1 MFTTN
6 TINTFNQLDTPFYY
20 YDLGVLRQT
29 LDACRDASVKHGFH
43 VHYAMKANFN
53 PKVLDMTQS
62 YGFGADCVSGNEVKA
77 AIEHGFDKGKV
88 VFAGVGKSDREINY
102 ALDADIFCF
111 NVESVQELEVINELA
126 AAKGKKANVA
136 IRINPNVDAH
146 THHFITTGLD
156 ENKFGINIWQLPDV
170 ATALRKCAS
179 LQFLGIHFHIG
190 SQITDLE
197 VYKSLCTRINEMQ
210 DWFEDHGFPVK
221 VLNTG
226 GGLGVDYYSPDTNI
240 ADFENY
246 FQVFKNFLNVKPG
259 QEVHFELGRALVA
272 QSASLISRVLYV
284 KNGKKKNF
292 LVLDAGMTELIRPM
306 LYQAYHQIEN
316 ISRQSQESRIKNQ
329 DSYTHHSASENQESR
344 IKSQDNP
351 IHNSQLTTHNLKY
364 DVVGPICESTDC
376 FQKDVDLPES
386 FRGDLIA
393 VRTAGAYGEVMASGY
408 NLRDRVGSIYSE

>member
-1 MFTTN
+1 MFSKAN
-6 TINTFNQLDTPFYY
+6 INKFQELDTPFYY
-20 YDLGVLRQT
+20 YDLEVLRQT
-29 LDACRDASVKHGFH
+29 LTAARDASAKHGFH

-53 PKVLDMTQS
+53 PRVLDMIQS
-62 YGFGADCVSGNEVKA
+62 FGFGADCVSGNEVRA
-77 AIEHGFDKGKV
+77 AIDRGFDKGKI
-88 VFAGVGKSDREINY
+88 VFAGVGKSDKEINL
-102 ALDADIFCF
+102 ALAADIFCF
-111 NVESVQELEVINELA
+111 NVESVQELHIIDGLA
-126 AAKGKKANVA
+126 AAKGKKAKVA

-170 ATALRKCAS
+170 ATALRQCKN
-179 LQFLGIHFHIG
+179 LEFLGIHFHIG

-197 VYKSLCTRINEMQ
+197 VYKNLCTRINEMQ

-226 GGLGVDYYSPDTNI
+226 GGLGVDYYNPDGNI

-284 KNGKKKNF
+284 KNGQKKNF
-292 LVLDAGMTELIRPM
+292 LILDAGMTELMRPM

-316 ISRQSQESRIKNQ
+316 LSQESRTKSQ
-329 DSYTHHSASENQESR
+329 EKTHHS
-344 IKSQDNP
+344 P
-351 IHNSQLTTHNLKY
+351 LTAHHLKY

-376 FQKDVDLPES
+376 FQKDVEFPES

-393 VRTAGAYGEVMASGY
+393 IRTAGAYGEVMASGY

>member
-1 MFTTN
+1 MIFIADRKPNGHHNNKTN
-6 TINTFNQLDTPFYY
+6 KENRTHINMISTANIDKFKDLETPFYY
-20 YDLGVLRQT
+20 YDLDVLRQT
-29 LDACRDASVKHGFH
+29 LNACRDASVKHGFH
-43 VHYAMKANFN
+43 VHYALKANFN
-53 PKVLDMTQS
+53 PRVLDIIQS

-77 AIEHGFDKGKV
+77 AIAHGFDKGKV
-88 VFAGVGKSDREINY
+88 VFAGVGKSDREINL

-111 NVESVQELEVINELA
+111 NVESVQELHIINELA
-126 AAKGKKANVA
+126 AAKNKKANVA

-170 ATALRKCAS
+170 AAALRQCS
-179 LQFLGIHFHIG
+179 NLQFLGIHFHIG

-210 DWFEDHGFPVK
+210 DWFTDHGFEVK
-221 VLNTG
+221 VLNAG
-226 GGLGVDYYSPDTNI
+226 GGLGVDYHHPDNDI

-272 QSASLISRVLYV
+272 QSAALISRVLYV
-284 KNGKKKNF
+284 KNGLKKNF
-292 LVLDAGMTELIRPM
+292 LILDAGMTELIRPM

-316 ISRQSQESRIKNQ
+316 VSQN
-329 DSYTHHSASENQESR
+329 A
-344 IKSQDNP
+344 KS
-351 IHNSQLTTHNLKY
+351 STTNLKY

-386 FRGDLIA
+386 FRGDIIA

-408 NLRDRVGSIYSE
+408 NLRDIVGSVYSE

>member
-1 MFTTN
+1 MFSKAN
-6 TINTFNQLDTPFYY
+6 INKFQQLETPFYY
-20 YDLGVLRQT
+20 YDMEVLRQT
-29 LDACRDASVKHGFH
+29 LDACRDASAKHGFH

-53 PKVLDMTQS
+53 PRVLDMIQS
-62 YGFGADCVSGNEVKA
+62 FGFGADCVSGNEVKA
-77 AIEHGFDKGKV
+77 AIDHGFDKGKV
-88 VFAGVGKSDREINY
+88 VFAGVGKSDREINL

-111 NVESVQELEVINELA
+111 NVESVQELNIIDELA
-126 AAKGKKANVA
+126 GAKNKKANVA

-170 ATALRKCAS
+170 AAALRKCS
-179 LQFLGIHFHIG
+179 NLQFLGIHFHIG

-210 DWFEDHGFPVK
+210 DWFEDHGFQVK

-226 GGLGVDYYSPDTNI
+226 GGLGVDYYNPDGNI

-272 QSASLISRVLYV
+272 QSASLVSRVLYV
-284 KNGKKKNF
+284 KNGLKKNF
-292 LVLDAGMTELIRPM
+292 LILDAGMTELIRPM

-316 ISRQSQESRIKNQ
+316 L
-329 DSYTHHSASENQESR
+329 NQEPKTPST
-344 IKSQDNP
+344 DNP
-351 IHNSQLTTHNLKY
+351 QPAIDKIKY

>member
-1 MFTTN
+1 MISTANIDKFKD
-6 TINTFNQLDTPFYY
+6 LETPFYY
-20 YDLGVLRQT
+20 YDLDVLRQT
-29 LDACRDASVKHGFH
+29 LNACRDASVKHGFH

-53 PKVLDMTQS
+53 PRLLDIIQS

-88 VFAGVGKSDREINY
+88 VFAGVGKSDREINL

-111 NVESVQELEVINELA
+111 NVESVQELHIINELA
-126 AAKGKKANVA
+126 AAKNKKANVA

-170 ATALRKCAS
+170 AAALRQCPN

-210 DWFEDHGFPVK
+210 DWFTDHGFEVK
-221 VLNTG
+221 VLNAG
-226 GGLGVDYYSPDTNI
+226 GGLGVDYHNPDNDI

-246 FQVFKNFLNVKPG
+246 FQVFKSFLNIKPG

-272 QSASLISRVLYV
+272 QSAALISRVLYV
-284 KNGKKKNF
+284 KNGLKKNF
-292 LVLDAGMTELIRPM
+292 LILDAGMTELIRPM

-316 ISRQSQESRIKNQ
+316 VTQNTK
-329 DSYTHHSASENQESR
+329 
-344 IKSQDNP
+344 
-351 IHNSQLTTHNLKY
+351 LTTNLKY

-408 NLRDRVGSIYSE
+408 NLRDIVGSVYSE